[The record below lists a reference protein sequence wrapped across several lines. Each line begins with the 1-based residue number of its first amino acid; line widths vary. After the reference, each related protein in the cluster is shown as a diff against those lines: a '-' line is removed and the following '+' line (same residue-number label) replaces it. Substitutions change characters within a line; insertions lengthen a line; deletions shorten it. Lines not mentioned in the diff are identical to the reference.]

1 MCASLWLRARG
12 DRNHAHSSLRALYIV
27 ARSASEFQLAFVH
40 VHCTELCRFCHRRS
54 SLFSALLCSRLG
66 SALVAAAPQ
75 SRLCSALLCSR
86 ARLGSHLCRASVS
99 ALLSSLLC
107 SRSLPR
113 LSLSLVAFDF
123 NNFICFLLAIDF
135 TFKFKCTSMTLFQ
148 SFSDFLSRLPIAS
161 GFARNPP
168 ELPSGSKSNIELN
181 ITGVSNLL
189 RRPKYGLMINIF
201 WTS

>member
-27 ARSASEFQLAFVH
+27 ARSASEFRLAFVH

-86 ARLGSHLCRASVS
+86 LGS
-99 ALLSSLLC
+99 ALICAAPPSLLC
-107 SRSLPR
+107 FRLFSAIASASSRL
-113 LSLSLVAFDF
+113 LLVAFDF
-123 NNFICFLLAIDF
+123 NNTILYDRVINTVLLSKEFALYI
-135 TFKFKCTSMTLFQ
+135 
-148 SFSDFLSRLPIAS
+148 RLPK
-161 GFARNPP
+161 
-168 ELPSGSKSNIELN
+168 LSKF
-181 ITGVSNLL
+181 VC
-189 RRPKYGLMINIF
+189 
-201 WTS
+201 